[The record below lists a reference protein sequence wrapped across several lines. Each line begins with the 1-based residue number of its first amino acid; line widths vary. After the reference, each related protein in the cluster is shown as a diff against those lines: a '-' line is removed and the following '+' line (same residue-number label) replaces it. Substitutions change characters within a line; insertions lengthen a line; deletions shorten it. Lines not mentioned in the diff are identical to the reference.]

1 MADIIK
7 DIKKLLIEGNLRF
20 QWKINQDLE
29 SIKVEDKIPKFP
41 VLILTCMD
49 PRIDIYRIF
58 QLKPGDVF
66 ILKNAGNIY
75 TQDMLR
81 SILITI
87 IEYNIK
93 DIIVLGHLD
102 CGMTKI
108 NMWKLN
114 RKLPYKFLSNSHN
127 NVFDDIRGFFK
138 PFSDELKNIKEQ
150 VEIIK
155 KINEFLPGI
164 TVTGMLYDVNTGWV
178 FEDEEFKEFAFIENF
193 RKHYKKL
200 LTEKNDQFID
210 FLNTIENKSEN
221 KSEDEIVNINDSK
234 QFSQEGGLNKLETE
248 QSPKKMLD
256 KNMVITNTPEISTK
270 NTDISDIESQK
281 FEFNQKYGIQTSIHK
296 IKIPKIQFQGIKIH
310 LPKIYINKRDFYN
323 KN

>member
-1 MADIIK
+1 MIK

-87 IEYNIK
+87 SEYNIK
-93 DIIVLGHLD
+93 DVIVLGHLD

-108 NMWKLN
+108 NLWKLKN
-114 RKLPYKFLSNSHN
+114 KLPYKFLSNSHN
-127 NVFDDIRGFFK
+127 NAFDDIRDFFK
-138 PFSDELKNIKEQ
+138 PFSDELKNIKDQ

-155 KINEFLPGI
+155 KINEFLPAI
-164 TVTGMLYDVNTGWV
+164 KVTGMLYDVNTGWV
-178 FEDEEFKEFAFIENF
+178 FEEESFKEFAFIETF

-200 LTEKNDQFID
+200 LTEKNDQYID
-210 FLNTIENKSEN
+210 FLNIIENKSEN
-221 KSEDEIVNINDSK
+221 KSEDDIVKIDDLK
-234 QFSQEGGLNKLETE
+234 RFSQEGGLNKFETE

-256 KNMVITNTPEISTK
+256 KNMAITNTPEISTK
-270 NTDISDIESQK
+270 NTDTSDIENQK
-281 FEFNQKYGIQTSIHK
+281 FEFKQNYIIQTAIQK
-296 IKIPKIQFQGIKIH
+296 IKIPKIQFQRIKIH
-310 LPKIYINKRDFYN
+310 IPKIIRNKRDFFN
-323 KN
+323 EN

>member
-1 MADIIK
+1 MIK
-7 DIKKLLIEGNLRF
+7 DIEKLLIEGNLRF

-29 SIKVEDKIPKFP
+29 SIKVEDKIPKYP

-49 PRIDIYRIF
+49 TRIDIHRIF

-108 NMWKLN
+108 NLWKLN
-114 RKLPYKFLSNSHN
+114 AKLPYKFLSNSHSN
-127 NVFDDIRGFFK
+127 AFDDIRDFFK

-150 VEIIK
+150 VKIIK

-178 FEDEEFKEFAFIENF
+178 FEDEKFKEFAFIENF

-200 LTEKNDQFID
+200 LTEKNDKFID

-221 KSEDEIVNINDSK
+221 KGEDEIVNIDDSK
-234 QFSQEGGLNKLETE
+234 RFSQEGGLNKLETK

-270 NTDISDIESQK
+270 NTDSSDIESQK
-281 FEFNQKYGIQTSIHK
+281 FEFNQNHRIQISIQK

-310 LPKIYINKRDFYN
+310 LPKIYRNKRDFYN
-323 KN
+323 EN